1 MKKLISTFVAAVLV
15 TASLAAQESF
25 TTKFGSIKGVTSV
38 YVSKALLSMMPD
50 MKSNGM
56 NFAAVASKL
65 DNIQILNTETKAAAN
80 ALNKGCRQIIV
91 KEKYE
96 NLMNVSDGGEHTGIY
111 MKEYARGKKQYI
123 MLNIDED
130 ETSVIVLTGD
140 LTLQDIKNVIG
151 K

>member
-1 MKKLISTFVAAVLV
+1 MKKLILTFAIALFALAV
-15 TASLAAQESF
+15 TAQESF
-25 TTKFGSIKGVTSV
+25 TDRFGGMKGVTSV
-38 YVSKALLSMMPD
+38 YISKSMLGMMPD

-80 ALNKGCRQIIV
+80 ALNKGCRQIIA

>member
-1 MKKLISTFVAAVLV
+1 MKKLISTLVAAVLV

-25 TTKFGSIKGVTSV
+25 TKKFGNIKGVTSV
-38 YVSKALLSMMPD
+38 YVSKALLGMMPD

-80 ALNKGCRQIIV
+80 ALKDGCRQLIA
-91 KEKYE
+91 KGKYE
-96 NLMNVSDGGEHTGIY
+96 SLMNVSDGGEHTGIY
-111 MKEYARGKKQYI
+111 MKEYARGKRQYV
-123 MLNIDED
+123 MLNTDKD